1 MKTSSLQKIS
11 PRLLTTAEA
20 ATLLAV
26 SQRTI
31 VNWIQNESIPYLEL
45 PTKGKRKEYRI
56 PQVALLESLSGNYD
70 LAAELRALEE
80 AADAAGLSE
89 EQVAELVTDEPAPA
103 A

>member
-1 MKTSSLQKIS
+1 MKTSALPKIT

-56 PQVALLESLSGNYD
+56 PQVALLESLTGNYD